1 MLLRWQS
8 STCPRV
14 GEGVHAGREAAPPLG
29 RRYHART
36 TSAFLAAVAALAIKL
51 AEAQVIPKQT
61 HRVGPAHHILCIL
74 VAALVI
80 ERVGAE
86 VETLP
91 YAPLRADLTNGTLQ
105 RVVGKAQV
113 RQVGQALRKLNQPL
127 ALELVCLEA
136 PAGRATERSIN
147 ESHALP
153 CEDPSPSLLAWRGCG
168 HAQRNNNARVL
179 HPTVVPSIFP

>member
-1 MLLRWQS
+1 MLPCWQS

-14 GEGVHAGREAAPPLG
+14 GEGMHAGRERLRRKGADTTHAPQACSSPAL
-29 RRYHART
+29 
-36 TSAFLAAVAALAIKL
+36 AALAIKL

-91 YAPLRADLTNGTLQ
+91 HAPLRADLTNGTLQ